1 MGRRATKVEGSKG
14 GTMLVRRGTSDLLPV
29 VYRYLT
35 GTALV
40 EVQKYIQE
48 YSVYTDCRRDYTSLN
63 LAKKGSTA
71 TERLTAA
78 QMQKVQKKCSECS
91 RLGKCGGRSDYCC
104 E

>member
-1 MGRRATKVEGSKG
+1 
-14 GTMLVRRGTSDLLPV
+14 MLVRRGTSDLLPV

-48 YSVYTDCRRDYTSLN
+48 YSVYTGCRRDNTSLN

-71 TERLTAA
+71 PERLTAA
-78 QMQKVQKKCSECS
+78 KCRKCSECS